1 MFNPDDILYE
11 DNHLLIVNKRC
22 GDLVQPDPS
31 GESAL
36 EDQIKAFIKRR
47 DAKPGEVFLGV
58 VHRIDRPV
66 SGAVVF
72 AKTSKALVRLN
83 EMIREGRIHKVYWAL
98 TEATPDP
105 ESGELRHYILR
116 DGRTNRSRACDAPK
130 GDAKEARLRY
140 VTLGAGTN
148 YTLVEVELL
157 TGRHH
162 QIRAQLSKVGC
173 PIRGDLKYGA
183 RRSLPGGG
191 ISLHSRRVE
200 FEHPSRA
207 ALGHGSRA
215 CGRQPVDLFRKPLN
229 IPAMR
234 LLIQRVKH
242 ASVAIGGDVC
252 SRIGAGLLVLLGVG
266 CDDTD
271 EDIEYL
277 AGKLVRL
284 RIFDD
289 EAGVMNL
296 DVVQTDGEI
305 LVVSQ
310 FTLQASTRKGN
321 RPSYIKAAPEA
332 VSRPLYERFT
342 ARVAELL
349 GRGVA
354 TGEFGADM
362 QVELVNDGP
371 VTIWMDSKN
380 KE

>member
-72 AKTSKALVRLN
+72 AKTSK
-83 EMIREGRIHKVYWAL
+83 VYWAL

-140 VTLGAGTN
+140 ATLGAGTN

-200 FEHPSRA
+200 FEHPVRREPLSVTA
-207 ALGHGSRA
+207 
-215 CGRQPVDLFRKPLN
+215 PV
-229 IPAMR
+229 PA
-234 LLIQRVKH
+234 
-242 ASVAIGGDVC
+242 GD
-252 SRIGAGLLVLLGVG
+252 
-266 CDDTD
+266 
-271 EDIEYL
+271 
-277 AGKLVRL
+277 
-284 RIFDD
+284 
-289 EAGVMNL
+289 NL
-296 DVVQTDGEI
+296 WTYFEN
-305 LVVSQ
+305 L
-310 FTLQASTRKGN
+310 
-321 RPSYIKAAPEA
+321 
-332 VSRPLYERFT
+332 
-342 ARVAELL
+342 
-349 GRGVA
+349 
-354 TGEFGADM
+354 
-362 QVELVNDGP
+362 
-371 VTIWMDSKN
+371 
-380 KE
+380 